1 MNNKNILEILP
12 INFRHEKKFLIKN
25 NFDDWSQIKD
35 LSDNEINQMVKKGF
49 MCTESRFRKIK
60 VISIFI
66 SELQIKPHHA
76 YLLLHSGVGSIEAL
90 SYLTPHSLELKIG
103 RFERIQGFNRGEKIT
118 LSILKDWINKAK
130 VISN

>member
-49 MCTESRFRKIK
+49 MCTESRFRKIR

>member
-49 MCTESRFRKIK
+49 MCTESRFRKIRA
-60 VISIFI
+60 ISIFI